1 MRRTGLLLLLLAV
14 FLCFSEADGSSP
26 VEHSLIEA
34 QENIRHVVK
43 RRSHKYDKYT
53 KEACIRGITLGEKKI
68 KIESP
73 GWSSREDYPN
83 DSQCVWIIKAPAGK
97 AVKVKVYHLD
107 IDCSDSVKIY
117 NFHNNQKGAELTS
130 VCGSRRVIVTSR
142 TNSVYI
148 VFKSDASKTGS
159 GFKIRYYWKTANV
172 PAPPTCGTSHIRPNT
187 LGLAARKSG
196 ARIIGGIGVT
206 PHSWPWMV
214 SLRTQGTIN
223 HCGATLLHPRWVV
236 LAAHCVKQQWSLS
249 QLKLVFG
256 KHNTSASEAGEKTIA
271 VKTRIIHENYN
282 SATENFDIALLEL
295 KEAVVYTSHIQPVC
309 LPKDDVVD
317 GTFCIAT
324 GWGTT
329 VPNMYKDP
337 EILHQVVLPIISRS
351 VCQRP
356 DWLGSRIT
364 ENMLCA
370 GYTQGGKDACQVNS
384 SIGRDVVR
392 GPYVER
398 GKLGY

>member
-1 MRRTGLLLLLLAV
+1 MRRTGLLLLPWAV
-14 FLCFSEADGSSP
+14 FLCFSEADGSSL
-26 VEHSLIEA
+26 VEDPMIEA
-34 QENIRHVVK
+34 QETIRHVVK

-53 KEACIRGITLGEKKI
+53 KEACSRGITLDEKKI

-73 GWSSREDYPN
+73 GLSSHKDYPN
-83 DSQCVWIIKAPAGK
+83 DSKCVWIIKAPAGK

-117 NFHNNQKGAELTS
+117 NFYNNEKGTELAS

-159 GFKIRYYWKTANV
+159 GFKIKYYWKTAKV
-172 PAPPTCGTSHIRPNT
+172 PAPPTCGTPHIRPNI
-187 LGLAARKSG
+187 LGLAASKTG
-196 ARIIGGIGVT
+196 ARIIGGIGAI

-214 SLRTQGTIN
+214 SLLTWGMFNT
-223 HCGATLLHPRWVV
+223 CGATLLHPRWVV
-236 LAAHCVKQQWSLS
+236 IAAHCVNTEQWSVSELE
-249 QLKLVFG
+249 LMFG
-256 KHNTSASEAGEKTIA
+256 KHNTSATEAGEKTIA

-309 LPKDDVVD
+309 LPKDDVAD
-317 GTFCIAT
+317 GTFCFST

-329 VPNMYKDP
+329 KPKSIKDP
-337 EILHQVVLPIISRS
+337 EILRQVVLPVVSQS

-356 DWLGSRIT
+356 DWLGSNIT

-370 GYTQGGKDACQVNS
+370 GYTQGGKDTCKQQQHQ
-384 SIGRDVVR
+384 
-392 GPYVER
+392 
-398 GKLGY
+398 